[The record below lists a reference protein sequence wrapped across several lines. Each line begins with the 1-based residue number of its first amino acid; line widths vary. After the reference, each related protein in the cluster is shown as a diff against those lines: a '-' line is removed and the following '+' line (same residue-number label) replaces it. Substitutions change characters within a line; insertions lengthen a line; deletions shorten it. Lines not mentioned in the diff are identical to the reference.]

1 MTTGLEIITKAM
13 QKNGVLLKSESP
25 SPDESSDGLDA
36 LNDLI
41 SSWSTES
48 MLIYARTL
56 ESFTLTGGTSSYTI
70 GTSLTFN
77 TARPLKIISAY
88 LRNST
93 TDTNIAIVP
102 DEVFANITNKTT
114 QGIPEFLNFDNGFP
128 TATIKL
134 WPVPSSAYS
143 LFLSSEKELSA
154 LTLAGTV
161 SLPAGWKR
169 ALIYNLAME
178 LAPEYGQQPDALIVQ
193 HANDSKRNIKATI
206 MRNRTMD
213 ASATPSMGFNVYSGY

>member
-13 QKNGVLLKSESP
+13 QKIGVLIKSESP
-25 SPDESSDGLDA
+25 SSDEASDGLDA

-41 SSWSTES
+41 ASWSTES

-56 ESFTLTGGTSSYTI
+56 ESFTLAGGTSSYTI
-70 GTSLTFN
+70 GSGQTFN

-93 TDTNIAIVP
+93 IDTNIAIVP

-114 QGIPEFLNFDNGFP
+114 QGIPELLNFDNGYP

-143 LFLSSEKELSA
+143 LFLSSEKELTS
-154 LTLAGTV
+154 LTLAGAV

-178 LAPEYGQQPDALIVQ
+178 LAPEYGQPVDEVILK
-193 HANDSKRNIKATI
+193 HANESKRNIKATI
-206 MRNRTMD
+206 MRNRSMD
-213 ASATPSMGFNVYSGY
+213 VNATPSIGFNIYSGY